1 MGIISGMLNL
11 VYPAV
16 CGICDRKLLSEPEE
30 DLLICADCAGK
41 IKRNLPPYCRK
52 CGRSLRGLVDSV
64 ETCWECSGK
73 EFFYERS
80 WSGFLYEGPVKD
92 ALHLLK
98 YSGKLSL
105 SNLFCR
111 LLARFIR
118 ENPEIIEGVD
128 SIAAVPLYSVKFR
141 EREFNQAHLL
151 AAAIAGEFN
160 ITDLSRCLRRITPTR
175 PQSELDRNER
185 LENVKGTFEAVKP
198 MLIHKKN
205 LLIVDDLFTT
215 GATLNECSKA
225 LKKMRAGK
233 INCLTFARG
242 A

>member
-16 CGICDRKLLSEPEE
+16 CGICDRKLLSESEE
-30 DLLICADCAGK
+30 DLSICADCAVK
-41 IKRNLPPYCRK
+41 IKKNPAPYCVK

-64 ETCWECSGK
+64 ETCWECPKK

-98 YSGKLSL
+98 YSKKLSL
-105 SNLFCR
+105 GSLFCG
-111 LLARFIR
+111 LLVRFIK
-118 ENPEIIEGVD
+118 ENPEIIEGTD
-128 SIAAVPLYSVKFR
+128 GIAAVPLHSVKFR

-151 AAAIAGEFN
+151 AAAIAGEFD
-160 ITDLSRCLRRITPTR
+160 ITDLSRCLKRAVSTR
-175 PQSELDRNER
+175 PQSELDKNER
-185 LENVKGTFEAVKP
+185 LENVKGTFEVIKP
-198 MLIHKKN
+198 SLVYKKN

-225 LKKMRAGK
+225 LKKIGAGK
-233 INCLTFARG
+233 LNCLTFARG